1 MGAMRTIPPAVALL
15 ALLWTASAPA
25 VADQNDPRLER
36 LFHQLAAV
44 RTAPEASD
52 IDAQI
57 TALWTKSGS
66 DTVDVLMARAQL
78 AVEVQD
84 FAAAKKL
91 LDSVVEMRPEYAE
104 VWYRRAE
111 LLLLMDSQQ
120 EAASDLQ
127 KAIELEP
134 RHYKALAAAGR
145 IADTANDKAAAL
157 AAYRRAVILNPMMES
172 VARRAGQLTFEVER
186 KPPT

>member
-1 MGAMRTIPPAVALL
+1 MRPIFIAISALTLLLSLPAK
-15 ALLWTASAPA
+15 
-25 VADQNDPRLER
+25 ADQSDPRLER

-44 RTAPEASD
+44 RTAPEAADLES
-52 IDAQI
+52 QI
-57 TALWTKSGS
+57 ASIWTKSGS
-66 DTVDVLMARAQL
+66 DTVDVLMSRAQT

-91 LDSVVEMRPEYAE
+91 LDAVVEMKPDYAE

-111 LLLLMDSQQ
+111 LLLAMDSQQ
-120 EAASDLQ
+120 EAASDLS

-134 RHYKALAAAGR
+134 RHFKALAAAGR
-145 IADTANDKAAAL
+145 LADAAGDKEAAL
-157 AAYRRAVILNPMMES
+157 AAYRKAVSLNPMMEAI
-172 VARRAGQLTFEVER
+172 ARRAGQLTFEVER

>member
-1 MGAMRTIPPAVALL
+1 MGTMRTIPLGL
-15 ALLWTASAPA
+15 ALLTLLWAAPA
-25 VADQNDPRLER
+25 AADQTDPRLER

-52 IDAQI
+52 LEVQI
-57 TALWTKSGS
+57 TTIWTKSGS
-66 DTVDVLMARAQL
+66 DTVDVLMSRAGL
-78 AVEVQD
+78 AVDVQD

-91 LDSVVEMRPEYAE
+91 LDSVVEMKPDYAQ
-104 VWYRRAE
+104 VWFRRAE

-127 KAIELEP
+127 RAIELEP
-134 RHYKALAAAGR
+134 RHFNALAAAGR
-145 IADTANDKAAAL
+145 LAEAAGDKAAAL
-157 AAYRRAVILNPMMES
+157 AAYRRAVVLNPMMEA
-172 VARRAGQLTFEVER
+172 VARRAGQLTFEVEK